1 MGGILHCLILQI
13 LLKEVCS
20 TTVDFEDDDVEV
32 NNAIDK
38 PISGNGKESIE
49 NVAPLAVESPI
60 PTVVESAISPVNA
73 FKQTLKNLIPKVP
86 ERMSNDVAPEMI
98 GEIMAKK
105 GKAPAVWD
113 GGFEEEDKV
122 VKAVVKKTRKVKPPP
137 AWNDGD
143 EDVEE
148 KKEVVKATP
157 KKVTKKVKALPAWD
171 DGAESEES
179 PVVEVDKMVL
189 KRVAKA
195 KSPLPP
201 PAWDNG
207 PEDSLEDSIIKEV
220 DVILPI
226 PVQEKDVRETKE
238 VNVEKEAHKH
248 KEEFVDKVIPK
259 VAKPKEIPKVE
270 TPKTAPKANETNV
283 KIFEGVVEKSDKD
296 IVAKSINKVE
306 TTIEVEKPEGIIEKI
321 PEYLQASP
329 VWDDIMEDTSPV
341 VSKTV
346 APKKPTVK
354 KSSSPSKS
362 SSKPVT
368 PSALKKPSSLPSASS
383 TPSDL
388 RNPSIISASTTP
400 SALKKPSSAV
410 KSNPVEI
417 PKQDSAPD
425 TPSGTRHQTVAL
437 KEHEDLIVKYKILES
452 KIEADRSSLRDIEKL
467 RLELES
473 SMIVRSKLSEKVKEL
488 ETDAVG
494 VKKTLKKVETEA
506 HIALM
511 KLEEVNEALEIAAI
525 EQEIAELRVLD
536 MQDEAEFLKLGG
548 VEAPDMAAVAEM
560 SVEAQNERL
569 KEALIILRE
578 ITLEKEQELK
588 DRLGVLEGDNRPDV
602 EMRVENAGLKKE
614 LSEAEIQIAEMKESL
629 DDALGAAEMV
639 EQLSTLNSELSDKFG
654 GMKEDI
660 GTLEILR
667 DVNDELQENHVEYE
681 RELVSEIEF
690 KDSLLVECQKRNL
703 IQQELV
709 EDKEATMVK
718 FRGLV
723 TGLTAE
729 LDAIK
734 APLEGL
740 EDVDESVDQKQMLVS
755 MQLQLG
761 ARNVEVR
768 RLGNLLL
775 VKNLE
780 CVYEKELAE
789 LVQV

>member
-1 MGGILHCLILQI
+1 VGGILHCLILQI